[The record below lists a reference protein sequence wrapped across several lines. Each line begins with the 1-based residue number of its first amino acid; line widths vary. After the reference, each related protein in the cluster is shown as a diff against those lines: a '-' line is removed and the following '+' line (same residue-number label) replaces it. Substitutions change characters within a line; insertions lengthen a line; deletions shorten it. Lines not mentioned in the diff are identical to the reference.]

1 MRIVQFL
8 PTLAFGDAVGNDT
21 VALQRAMRE
30 LGYETE
36 IYAEVV
42 DQRLPK
48 GTAKDLCGGMP
59 ELGRDDIVLYHMSTG
74 SKLNYSL
81 EKYPCRKI
89 MVYHNITPPH
99 FFEGYNAPAA
109 SNAQYGLDG
118 LCHLADKIDY
128 CMADSAFNKEDLI
141 KAGFKCPIDIRPILI
156 PFEDYAKKPDSG
168 IIRKYGDDGWTNII
182 FVGRIA
188 PNKKQQDVIS
198 AFCYYKKYVNPK
210 SRLIFVGSYNGMET
224 YYNRLVKYVKALEL
238 EDVTFTGH
246 IKFPEILA
254 YYSVADVFLC
264 MSEHEGFCVP
274 LVEAMYFGV
283 PVIAYSSCAIPWTMG
298 GSGFVIDSKDPAE
311 IALLID
317 RLVSD
322 VELKK
327 TVVAGQKR
335 RLADFSYETI
345 RELFAKQL
353 GSFISGEAVK

>member
-1 MRIVQFL
+1 MKIVQFL

-21 VALQRAMRE
+21 VALQKAMRE
-30 LGYETE
+30 LGYDTE
-36 IYAEVV
+36 IFAEVV

-48 GTAKDLCGGMP
+48 GTASDLCGGMP
-59 ELGRDDIVLYHMSTG
+59 ELKNDDIILYHMSTG
-74 SKLNYSL
+74 SKLNYTL
-81 EKYPCRKI
+81 ENYSCRKM

-99 FFEGYNAPAA
+99 FFDGYNAPAA

-118 LCHLADKIDY
+118 LEHLADKIDY

-141 KAGFKCPIDIRPILI
+141 RAGFKCPIDVRPILI

-168 IIRKYGDDGWTNII
+168 IIRKYSDGWTNII

-198 AFCYYKKYVNPK
+198 AFCYYKKHINPK

-224 YYNRLVKYVKALEL
+224 YYNRLQRYVRALEL
-238 EDVTFTGH
+238 DDVIFTGH

-254 YYSVADVFLC
+254 YYHVADVFLC

-274 LVEAMYFGV
+274 LVEAMYFNV
-283 PVIAYSSCAIPWTMG
+283 PVIAYNSCAIPWTLG
-298 GSGFVIDSKDPAE
+298 GSGLLTDSKDPAE

-317 RLVSD
+317 RLVND
-322 VELKK
+322 TELRNAV
-327 TVVAGQKR
+327 TEGQKR
-335 RLADFSYETI
+335 RLGDFSYEKI
-345 RELFAKQL
+345 KALFARQL
-353 GSFISGEAVK
+353 ESFISGEAVK